1 MATCVICLGSNP
13 PLSDRKDNYNC
24 QCRGV
29 LFHEGCWNT
38 YHNRGGD
45 KCPFCRNECI
55 SATTIRIDIIPDP
68 NVPNQLPSPQQQP
81 SHQQLLS
88 QQPPHQPP
96 PSPPQPHFTIM
107 KSRFITEHPC
117 VNLFFCVFLI
127 GYSGGTAGLLTYGLI
142 QDYDR
147 LNNLIKFYG
156 IMFAV
161 FNVYDVLSVFIDQWF
176 GVVYMVQKFL
186 ATRRHCIMWLGCFY
200 ILMAG
205 RIFLS
210 LSCVIVKPLL
220 ESNGFIESGVI
231 FVLLQGLGIGS
242 AVCFAWCNRT
252 GGRCRR

>member
-1 MATCVICLGSNP
+1 
-13 PLSDRKDNYNC
+13 
-24 QCRGV
+24 
-29 LFHEGCWNT
+29 
-38 YHNRGGD
+38 
-45 KCPFCRNECI
+45 
-55 SATTIRIDIIPDP
+55 
-68 NVPNQLPSPQQQP
+68 
-81 SHQQLLS
+81 
-88 QQPPHQPP
+88 
-96 PSPPQPHFTIM
+96 M

-186 ATRRHCIMWLGCFY
+186 ATRQHCIIWLGCFY

-210 LSCVIVKPLL
+210 LSCAIVNPLL
-220 ESNGFIESGVI
+220 KSNGFIESGVI
-231 FVLLQGLGIGS
+231 FVLMQGLGIVL
-242 AVCFAWCNRT
+242 ALCFAWCNRT